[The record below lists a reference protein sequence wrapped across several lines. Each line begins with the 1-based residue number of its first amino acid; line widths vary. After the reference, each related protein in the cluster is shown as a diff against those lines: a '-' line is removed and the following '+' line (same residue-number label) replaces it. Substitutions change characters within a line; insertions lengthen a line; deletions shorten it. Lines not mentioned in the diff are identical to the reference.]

1 MEMLSMKPKRNEKTN
16 LRTNRRRSLP
26 FFGEIVRNKT
36 FYAMMLP
43 GLLFIIIIYYLPM
56 LGVVIAFQEYNPIKG
71 ILGSKWIGF
80 TNFKFLFQSDAF
92 FQITFNTIFY
102 NIIFM
107 VLGIG
112 LALLVAILINEI
124 GSRLLAG
131 AYKSILLLPYLL
143 SWVVAEYLLY
153 SFLSMDKGIVNALLQ
168 YIGVEPVQ
176 WYSEPIYWWF
186 ILPAAYVWKNVGY
199 FSVIFAAGIAGISTE
214 YYEAAKMDG
223 ASKFQQ
229 AVKITIPMLAPITI
243 TLILLQ
249 AGKIFYAAFGDWGL
263 FYNLPKE
270 SGVLF
275 SATNVIDT
283 YVFRSLKKM
292 NDFGMSSAVGLYQ
305 SCVGFVLVLV
315 SNYLIR
321 LYDRDSALF

>member
-1 MEMLSMKPKRNEKTN
+1 MSHISLKDK
-16 LRTNRRRSLP
+16 LRTKGKIRRPIPVL
-26 FFGEIVRNKT
+26 GEILKNKT
-36 FYAMMLP
+36 FYFMMLP
-43 GLLFIIIIYYLPM
+43 GLIYILIMYYMPM

-71 ILGSKWIGF
+71 ILKSNWIGL
-80 TNFKFLFQSDAF
+80 TNFKFLFKSDAL

-102 NIIFM
+102 NLIFI

-112 LALLVAILINEI
+112 LSLIIAILINEI
-124 GSRLLAG
+124 GSRFLAG
-131 AYKSILLLPYLL
+131 AYKSIILLPYLL
-143 SWVVAEYLLY
+143 SWVVAEYLLF
-153 SFLSMDKGIVNALLQ
+153 SFLSMDKGILNNFLSFF
-168 YIGVEPVQ
+168 GVEPIL
-176 WYSEPIYWWF
+176 WYSEPSYWRF
-186 ILPAAYVWKNVGY
+186 IIPAAYVWKNIGY
-199 FSVIFAAGIAGISTE
+199 FSVIFAAGIAGISSE

-223 ASKFQQ
+223 ANKFQQ
-229 AVKITIPMLAPITI
+229 AIKITVPMLVPITL
-243 TLILLQ
+243 TLLLLQ

-283 YVFRSLKKM
+283 YVYRSLKSM
-292 NDFGMSSAVGLYQ
+292 SDFGMSSAVGLYQ
-305 SCVGFVLVLV
+305 SCVGFILVLV

>member
-1 MEMLSMKPKRNEKTN
+1 MITTSSKTKS
-16 LRTNRRRSLP
+16 TSVRRRLP
-26 FFGEIVRNKT
+26 FFSEIIRNKT

-56 LGVVIAFQEYNPIKG
+56 FGVVIAFQEYNPFKG
-71 ILGSKWIGF
+71 ILGSPWIGF
-80 TNFKFLFQSDAF
+80 KNFEFLFKSDAL

-102 NIIFM
+102 NIIFII
-107 VLGIG
+107 LGIG
-112 LALLVAILINEI
+112 LAMITAILIDGISN
-124 GSRLLAG
+124 RFLAG

-143 SWVVAEYLLY
+143 SWIVAEYLLY
-153 SFLSMDKGIVNALLQ
+153 SFLSVDKGILNHLLQ
-168 YIGVEPVQ
+168 GWFGIDPIQ
-176 WYSEPIYWWF
+176 WYSEPIYWRF

-199 FSVIFAAGIAGISTE
+199 FAVIFAAGISGISTD

-223 ASKFQQ
+223 ASRFQQ
-229 AVKITIPMLAPITI
+229 AFRITIPMLAPITI
-243 TLILLQ
+243 TLVLLQ
-249 AGKIFYAAFGDWGL
+249 AGKIFYAAFGDWGM
-263 FYNLPKE
+263 FYNLPRE

-283 YVFRSLKKM
+283 YVYRALKQM
-292 NDFGMSSAVGLYQ
+292 SDFGMSTAVGFYQ

-315 SNYLIR
+315 SNYFIR